1 MRDQIAKIKP
11 QAPKPVMRIGFTDP
25 KINIEYTFNTFT
37 ELTGYLKALTD
48 AGTGDVAR
56 ITIILK

>member
-11 QAPKPVMRIGFTDP
+11 QSPKPVMRIGFTDP
-25 KINIEYTFNTFT
+25 KVNIEYTFNTFT
-37 ELTGYLKALTD
+37 ELTDYLKVLTD

>member
-1 MRDQIAKIKP
+1 MKDQIAKIKP
-11 QAPKPVMRIGFTDP
+11 QSPKPVMRIGFTDP
-25 KINIEYTFNTFT
+25 KVNIEYTFNTFA
-37 ELTGYLKALTD
+37 ELTDYLKALTD